1 MKRITLIAI
10 TAVLALG
17 AAGALPAAAYA
28 QDNAAVAVNTRDG
41 TTVFR
46 LAFKIVR
53 VNQDVVDDANI
64 AFAFASCSECA
75 AIAIAFQA
83 VLIFS
88 DPSVVT
94 TANEAWSLNYLC
106 SECFAFGWAYQNVFT
121 TGGPV
126 HFTAE
131 ANQQLAE
138 IRRALQELRKDIEK
152 IDSWPTPPE
161 CAGVDP
167 DLLNACKLE
176 SRLQPLKEQ
185 FIAVLQSGLVPAGP
199 PPEEVEPA
207 PTEPAPTETTT
218 TDETTTETTTTETTT
233 TDETTTTET
242 TTSP

>member
-10 TAVLALG
+10 TAALALG
-17 AAGALPAAAYA
+17 VAGALPAAANA

-41 TTVFR
+41 TSVFR

-53 VNQDVVDDANI
+53 VNQDVVDNANV

-75 AIAIAFQA
+75 SIAIAFQA

-94 TANEAWSLNYLC
+94 TANQAWGINYLC

-131 ANQQLAE
+131 ANQELAE
-138 IRRALQELRKDIEK
+138 IRRVLQELRKEIEN

-161 CAGVDP
+161 CEGVDP

-176 SRLQPLKEQ
+176 ARLQPLKEQ
-185 FIAVLQSGLVPAGP
+185 FIAVLRTGLVPTGP
-199 PPEEVEPA
+199 PPEEAEPT
-207 PTEPAPTETTT
+207 P
-218 TDETTTETTTTETTT
+218 TETTTTETATTETPETNETTGTT
-233 TDETTTTET
+233 TAETTTT
-242 TTSP
+242 P